1 MFPFVFDSPRSNV
14 MKTLHDESAAFR
26 LAILKSERLR
36 IYILFLVVGLA
47 FLSRTIR
54 TVVAWNEENVRAL
67 FWLGVAVAVFAAMEL
82 FVLDAIR
89 RAVKSD
95 GKLSHSYWLSN
106 IFLETLIPALLIA
119 FLSSSAIAPEY
130 RALINPVF
138 LLYFVLITLSTLR
151 LKPAVSFLCGIIGG
165 ISYLLA
171 AAYHGWSV
179 QWLLADASLFAP
191 QKVVSAYAVSLV
203 VAGLAAALVAREV
216 RNQVEAA
223 LREAETRREVE
234 HLQHDLD
241 VARTIQ
247 QSLLPKSMP
256 TVAGFDIAAWN
267 KPADQTGGDYFD
279 WQALPDRRVVMAL
292 ADVTGHGIGPAL
304 LAAVCRAYSRAVF
317 GQHDSFSESMKR
329 INAAIAGDVGEGR
342 FVTFVAAIVGPT
354 NAHIELLSA
363 GHAPLFV
370 YWLGHDRFDRMEAHG
385 LPLGISPEFVS
396 DPPQLLPFASGD
408 LLVLTTDGFFEW
420 ANSAQELFGSER
432 LESSVRANRDKPAA
446 EIISS
451 LYQDV
456 LNFSGG
462 TSQKDDL
469 TAIVIKR
476 L

>member
-1 MFPFVFDSPRSNV
+1 

-26 LAILKSERLR
+26 LAVLKSERLR

-47 FLSRTIR
+47 LLSRAIR
-54 TVVAWNEENVRAL
+54 TIVAWNEENARVL
-67 FWLGVAVAVFAAMEL
+67 LWLGVAVVVFAAMEL
-82 FVLDAIR
+82 LVLSAIR
-89 RAVKSD
+89 QAVKS
-95 GKLSHSYWLSN
+95 GKNLSHSFWLSN
-106 IFLETLIPALLIA
+106 ILLETLIPALLIA
-119 FLSSSAIAPEY
+119 FLSSSAIRPEY

-151 LKPAVSFLCGIIGG
+151 LKPAVSLLCGIASG
-165 ISYLLA
+165 ISYLFA
-171 AAYHGWSV
+171 AIHHGWSV
-179 QWLLADASLFAP
+179 RWMLAEASLFAP

-256 TVAGFDIAAWN
+256 AVAEFDIAAWN

-279 WQALPDRRVVMAL
+279 WQALPDGRVVMAL

-317 GQHDSFSESMKR
+317 GQQNAFLESMKR
-329 INAAIAGDVGEGR
+329 INTAIAGDVGEGR
-342 FVTFVAAIVGPT
+342 FVTFVAAIVGST
-354 NAHIELLSA
+354 NAHVELLSA

-370 YWLGHDRFDRMEAHG
+370 YWLRHDRFDKMEAQG

-396 DPPQLLPFASGD
+396 DPPVLLPFSSGD

-432 LESSVRANRDKPAA
+432 LENSVRANRDKPAA
-446 EIISS
+446 EIISL

-462 TSQKDDL
+462 TSQQDDL

>member
-1 MFPFVFDSPRSNV
+1 
-14 MKTLHDESAAFR
+14 MKTLYDESAAFR
-26 LAILKSERLR
+26 MAVLKSERLR

-47 FLSRTIR
+47 FLLRTIR
-54 TVVAWNEENVRAL
+54 TIVAWNEENARAL
-67 FWLGVAVAVFAAMEL
+67 LWLGVAVVLFAGMEL
-82 FVLDAIR
+82 LVLGAIR
-89 RAVKSD
+89 QAVKSG
-95 GKLSHSYWLSN
+95 GKLVHAYWLFN
-106 IFLETLIPALLIA
+106 ILLETLIPALLIA
-119 FLSSSAIAPEY
+119 FLSSSVIRPEY
-130 RALINPVF
+130 RVLINPLF
-138 LLYFVLITLSTLR
+138 LFYFVLITLSTLR
-151 LKPAVSFLCGIIGG
+151 LKPAVSLLCGIVSG

-171 AAYHGWSV
+171 AAHHGWSV
-179 QWLLADASLFAP
+179 RWLLTDASLFAP

-234 HLQHDLD
+234 HLQHDLE

-256 TVAGFDIAAWN
+256 VVAGFDIAAWN

-304 LAAVCRAYSRAVF
+304 LAAVCRAYSRVVF
-317 GQHDSFSESMKR
+317 GQQNAFLESMKR
-329 INAAIAGDVGEGR
+329 INTAIAGDVGEGR

-354 NAHIELLSA
+354 SEHVELLSA

-370 YWLGHDRFDRMEAHG
+370 YWLRHDRFDKMEAQG

-396 DPPQLLPFASGD
+396 DPPVLLPFASGD

-432 LESSVRANRDKPAA
+432 LENSIRANRDKPAA
-446 EIISS
+446 EIISL

-462 TSQKDDL
+462 TSQQDDL